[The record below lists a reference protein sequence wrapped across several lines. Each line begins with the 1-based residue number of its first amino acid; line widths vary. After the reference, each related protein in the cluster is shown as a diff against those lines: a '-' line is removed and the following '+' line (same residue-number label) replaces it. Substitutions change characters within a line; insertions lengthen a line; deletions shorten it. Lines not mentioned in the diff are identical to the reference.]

1 MQHTYAGDWYAPTD
15 NAQQL
20 TPYFDDVTFNTT
32 DYNRFAPAVYQRS
45 WDKANSWLYYLTP
58 YSADAPQQAAVQNKD
73 VYQAIAWSKA
83 FNDVQEPYG
92 VGGFSVKVNAKGA
105 SSTYTQSLFRLPK
118 EDTKFG
124 YYTTAQATDG
134 KEYTV
139 DRTKSHRLIADQLNE
154 ASHTITQTLTNQN
167 TANAYFLVSNPF
179 TCGLDMN
186 QFFAT
191 NAPVL
196 DGRKY
201 WLLTAD
207 GQLGV
212 MQNADDKQ
220 WITVNDATATT
231 AQGVLAPG
239 QGFFV
244 KAARPTGSL
253 SLRFTADM
261 MTSAKAVGSTLRAPA
276 RRQPLGGSLR
286 TLRIRAARGGLRSE
300 AIVVKDTEANN
311 DYQPSEDLEALV
323 DNALADVPTVYT
335 LAGTQAS
342 TINRRHTMFRV
353 PLGILSNSDAP
364 TRLTFMGLN
373 EFNETL
379 SLLDEQTGLVTPL
392 TLSTGAKTDS
402 VSLEVSG
409 NAVGR
414 YYILSSAEPTPD
426 DLASLTRPLIQVDN
440 QRLVITSSPVHP
452 LTHVEV
458 VDAAGRVL
466 YQMKPF
472 TSSLRL
478 KLPQGIY
485 VVEARTDEGKTV
497 NKVTMPC

>member
-1 MQHTYAGDWYAPTD
+1 M
-15 NAQQL
+15 
-20 TPYFDDVTFNTT
+20 
-32 DYNRFAPAVYQRS
+32 
-45 WDKANSWLYYLTP
+45 
-58 YSADAPQQAAVQNKD
+58 
-73 VYQAIAWSKA
+73 
-83 FNDVQEPYG
+83 
-92 VGGFSVKVNAKGA
+92 KVNAKGA
-105 SSTYTQSLFRLPK
+105 TSTYTQSLFRLPK

-179 TCGLDMN
+179 TCGLNMN
-186 QFFAT
+186 QFFST
-191 NAPVL
+191 NASEL
-196 DGRKY
+196 EGAKY

-244 KAARPTGSL
+244 KAAHPTGSL
-253 SLRFTADM
+253 SLSFTTDM

-440 QRLVITSSPVHP
+440 QRLVITSSPAHP

-497 NKVTMPC
+497 NKVTMP

>member
-1 MQHTYAGDWYAPTD
+1 
-15 NAQQL
+15 
-20 TPYFDDVTFNTT
+20 
-32 DYNRFAPAVYQRS
+32 
-45 WDKANSWLYYLTP
+45 
-58 YSADAPQQAAVQNKD
+58 
-73 VYQAIAWSKA
+73 
-83 FNDVQEPYG
+83 
-92 VGGFSVKVNAKGA
+92 
-105 SSTYTQSLFRLPK
+105 
-118 EDTKFG
+118 
-124 YYTTAQATDG
+124 
-134 KEYTV
+134 
-139 DRTKSHRLIADQLNE
+139 
-154 ASHTITQTLTNQN
+154 
-167 TANAYFLVSNPF
+167 
-179 TCGLDMN
+179 MN
-186 QFFAT
+186 QFFST
-191 NAPVL
+191 NAL
-196 DGRKY
+196 ELEGAKY

-244 KAARPTGSL
+244 KAAHPTGSL
-253 SLRFTADM
+253 SLSFTADM

-379 SLLDEQTGLVTPL
+379 SLLDEQTGHVTPL

-440 QRLVITSSPVHP
+440 QRLVITSSPAHP

-497 NKVTMPC
+497 NKVTMLC

>member
-1 MQHTYAGDWYAPTD
+1 
-15 NAQQL
+15 
-20 TPYFDDVTFNTT
+20 
-32 DYNRFAPAVYQRS
+32 
-45 WDKANSWLYYLTP
+45 
-58 YSADAPQQAAVQNKD
+58 
-73 VYQAIAWSKA
+73 
-83 FNDVQEPYG
+83 
-92 VGGFSVKVNAKGA
+92 
-105 SSTYTQSLFRLPK
+105 
-118 EDTKFG
+118 
-124 YYTTAQATDG
+124 
-134 KEYTV
+134 
-139 DRTKSHRLIADQLNE
+139 
-154 ASHTITQTLTNQN
+154 
-167 TANAYFLVSNPF
+167 
-179 TCGLDMN
+179 
-186 QFFAT
+186 
-191 NAPVL
+191 
-196 DGRKY
+196 
-201 WLLTAD
+201 
-207 GQLGV
+207 
-212 MQNADDKQ
+212 
-220 WITVNDATATT
+220 
-231 AQGVLAPG
+231 
-239 QGFFV
+239 
-244 KAARPTGSL
+244 
-253 SLRFTADM
+253 
-261 MTSAKAVGSTLRAPA
+261 
-276 RRQPLGGSLR
+276 
-286 TLRIRAARGGLRSE
+286 
-300 AIVVKDTEANN
+300 
-311 DYQPSEDLEALV
+311 
-323 DNALADVPTVYT
+323 
-335 LAGTQAS
+335 
-342 TINRRHTMFRV
+342 MFRV

-440 QRLVITSSPVHP
+440 QRLVITSSPAHP

>member
-1 MQHTYAGDWYAPTD
+1 M
-15 NAQQL
+15 
-20 TPYFDDVTFNTT
+20 
-32 DYNRFAPAVYQRS
+32 
-45 WDKANSWLYYLTP
+45 
-58 YSADAPQQAAVQNKD
+58 
-73 VYQAIAWSKA
+73 
-83 FNDVQEPYG
+83 
-92 VGGFSVKVNAKGA
+92 KVNAKGA

-124 YYTTAQATDG
+124 YYTTTQATDG

-139 DRTKSHRLIADQLNE
+139 DRTNSHRLIADQLNE

-186 QFFAT
+186 QFFNK
-191 NAPVL
+191 NAPEL
-196 DGRKY
+196 EGAKY

-244 KAARPTGSL
+244 KAAHPTDSL

-440 QRLVITSSPVHP
+440 QRLVITSSPAHP

-497 NKVTMPC
+497 NKVTMP